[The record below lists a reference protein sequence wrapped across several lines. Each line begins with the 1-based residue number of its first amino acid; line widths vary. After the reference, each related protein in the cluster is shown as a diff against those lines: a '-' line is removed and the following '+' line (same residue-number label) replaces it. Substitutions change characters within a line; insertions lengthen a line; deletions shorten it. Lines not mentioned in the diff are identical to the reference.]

1 MNLTDVR
8 VKMEKA
14 MEALFSDLSSLK
26 TGQANPA
33 LIEKILIEAYETRMP
48 LVELATIT
56 TSGPSQLIVTP
67 FDQSILKNIEKS
79 LTQDRHLGLS
89 VATEGNLIRIQIP
102 PLTEERRQEFIKM
115 LHQKL
120 EAGKVMIRQVRH
132 EAMEEIEKA
141 FADKQTGEDEKFRSQ
156 QDLQKITDEFN
167 NKIEEIGRKK
177 EAELSTI

>member
-14 MEALFSDLSSLK
+14 MEALLADLSSLK

-79 LTQDRHLGLS
+79 LTMDRHLGLS

-120 EAGKVMIRQVRH
+120 EAGKVMIRQARH
-132 EAMEEIEKA
+132 EAMEEIEKN
-141 FADKQTGEDEKFRSQ
+141 FADKQMGEDEKFRFQ
-156 QDLQKITDEFN
+156 QDLQKVTDEFN

-177 EAELSTI
+177 ETELSTI